1 MKKETNNHYCRK
13 TKQKNIWEYYEQ
25 LYANKFNNP
34 EEMDKYLETY
44 SPPKLN
50 QEEIYNLKRPIT
62 RGEIEF

>member
-1 MKKETNNHYCRK
+1 MKKETNDHYCK
-13 TKQKNIWEYYEQ
+13 KKKKNIWEYYQQ
-25 LYANKFNNP
+25 LYVNKFNNP

-50 QEEIYNLKRPIT
+50 QEEIYNLKRPVT

>member
-1 MKKETNNHYCRK
+1 MKKETNDHYCK
-13 TKQKNIWEYYEQ
+13 KKKNIWEYYQQ
-25 LYANKFNNP
+25 LYVNKFNNP

-50 QEEIYNLKRPIT
+50 QEEIYNLKRPVT